1 MSFIKYTLS
10 VMLFCLF
17 APASLANLMVFTD
30 QGQFQIAVSGGA
42 STTFDFD
49 APVDPFSYFTLDYQD
64 EYGSSTGVVDSGFD
78 TTSGANYLGLDIGLG
93 FLAGGDFTLTFNQ
106 TWHAIGLYL
115 IASDTLFDDDAILN
129 VGTGSVGNI
138 ASATTALSDGG
149 QAIFIG
155 LVDTAGF
162 TSATLVTYLDA
173 NFGQG
178 VFEFAIDDLQL
189 VSLAPAP
196 VPEPPTLA
204 LFALALLTTWRL
216 KHKQ

>member
-1 MSFIKYTLS
+1 
-10 VMLFCLF
+10 MLFCLF
-17 APASLANLMVFTD
+17 APASLANLIVFTD
-30 QGQFQIAVSGGA
+30 QDLFQTAVSGGA

-64 EYGSSTGVVDSGFD
+64 DYGSSSGVVDSGFD

-93 FLAGGDFTLTFNQ
+93 FLAGGDFTFTFNQ
-106 TWHAIGLYL
+106 TWHAIGLYV
-115 IASDTLFDDDAILN
+115 IASDILFDDDAILN
-129 VGTGSVGNI
+129 IGTGSVGNI
-138 ASATTALSDGG
+138 ASTTTVLSDGG
-149 QAIFIG
+149 QATFIG

-162 TSATLVTYLDA
+162 TSASLVTYLDA

-189 VSLAPAP
+189 VSLAPTS

-204 LFALALLTTWRL
+204 LFAFVGLMTLRL
-216 KHKQ
+216 KRKTKTQHY

>member
-1 MSFIKYTLS
+1 
-10 VMLFCLF
+10 MLFCLF